1 MEDPYHIVL
10 RETIVQISG
19 ENKTKMSFLSA
30 AFLGIGLAMD
40 AFAVSITGGI
50 VSCTVSFVYAFKIAL
65 FFAVFQMVMPI
76 LGWWLGKSI
85 EQYIA
90 SYDHWIAFVL
100 LMAIGGKMVY
110 ESFQN
115 KERCKPINFNKISV
129 LLFLAIAVSID
140 AFIAGVSLSML
151 EMDILPIIIIIGL
164 ITFFLSLIGVKIGKI
179 LGFLVEKYAELAGG
193 IILILIGIQVLV
205 QHIY

>member
-1 MEDPYHIVL
+1 
-10 RETIVQISG
+10 
-19 ENKTKMSFLSA
+19 MSFLSA

-50 VSCTVSFVYAFKIAL
+50 VSRSVSFVYAFKIAL
-65 FFAVFQMVMPI
+65 FFAVFQMVMPW

-90 SYDHWIAFVL
+90 RYDHWVAFVL
-100 LMAIGGKMVY
+100 LLAIGGKMIY

-115 KERCKPINFNKISV
+115 KERCKPINFNKTSV
-129 LLFLAIAVSID
+129 LLFLATAVSID
-140 AFIAGVSLSML
+140 AFIAGVSLSIL
-151 EMDILPIIIIIGL
+151 EVDILPIIIIIGL
-164 ITFFLSLIGVKIGKI
+164 ITFLLSLIGVKIGKI
-179 LGFLVEKYAELAGG
+179 LGCLVEKYAELVGG

-205 QHIY
+205 QHIYSF